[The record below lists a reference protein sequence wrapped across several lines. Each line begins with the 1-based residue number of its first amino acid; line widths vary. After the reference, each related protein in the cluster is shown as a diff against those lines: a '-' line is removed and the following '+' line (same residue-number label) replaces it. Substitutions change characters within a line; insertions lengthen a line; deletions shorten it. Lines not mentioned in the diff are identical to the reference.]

1 MNISGRICHG
11 FVRRP
16 TACGRSRYS
25 FCVKSTGAPL
35 GVLLLQLG
43 TPEAPS
49 TPALRRYLR
58 QFLSDPRV
66 IDLSRFVWLPILHG
80 IVLRT
85 RPGKSAAEYAK
96 VWTPDGSPLMV
107 TSTRQAALLE
117 ARLAALGIDAIVT
130 VAMRYGEPST
140 ETAMRA
146 LEAAGVERIV
156 ALPMYPQYASA
167 TTGSS
172 IEDLYRAAI
181 RRKVIPSIAVV
192 PPYFDAAGYIKALAA
207 VTHSHL
213 DGWEPDH
220 IVLSFHG
227 LPARYVC
234 EGDPYA
240 DHCQATADALC
251 RAMDWPSD
259 KVTVSF
265 QSRFGRE
272 VWLQPYTDATLTRLG
287 QAGTKRLAVLCPG
300 FTADCLE
307 TLEEIGAR
315 ERENFQ
321 RSGGGE
327 MRLVPCLNE
336 APAWIDAM
344 AGFVGVLSHPLPD

>member
-1 MNISGRICHG
+1 MDLSAGAPPGDSAATLFDVER
-11 FVRRP
+11 
-16 TACGRSRYS
+16 TA
-25 FCVKSTGAPL
+25 APL

-43 TPEAPS
+43 TPEAPT

-66 IDLSRFVWLPILHG
+66 IDLSRWVWLPILYG
-80 IVLRT
+80 IVLQT
-85 RPGKSAAEYAK
+85 RPRESAAEYAK
-96 VWTPDGSPLMV
+96 VWKAEGSPLMV
-107 TSTRQAALLE
+107 TSTRQAVLLE
-117 ARLAALGIDAIVT
+117 ARLATLGIHAVVK

-146 LEAAGVERIV
+146 LEAAGVARIV

-172 IEDLYRAAI
+172 VEDVYRAAI
-181 RRKVIPSIAVV
+181 RRRVVPPIAVV
-192 PPYFDAAGYIKALAA
+192 PPYFDADGYINALAM
-207 VTHSHL
+207 VTRSHL
-213 DGWEPDH
+213 GDWEPDH

-240 DHCQATADALC
+240 DHCQTTADALC
-251 RAMDWPSD
+251 QLMGWPRE

-287 QAGTKRLAVLCPG
+287 QARTKRLAVLCPG

-315 ERENFQ
+315 ERENFE

-336 APAWIDAM
+336 APIWIDAM
-344 AGFVGVLSHPLPD
+344 ASFVRVLSHPLTDQNSPI